1 LDEPGRCVVCA
12 THTPFLPVARAARAE
27 FAHPTALFV
36 FFGPDGNRLKRC
48 FARARPCRR
57 HTWVKKKSTPTH
69 AAASVCP
76 PLQMPNP
83 TAPQPGACPS
93 PNNTLLLEGETFL
106 SLLCVGPPSPSSTP
120 SPSRN
125 SSFQILD
132 KTCSVSPPPFNP
144 RGATLCLPPAR
155 PLCAGGG
162 G

>member
-1 LDEPGRCVVCA
+1 MLFVP
-12 THTPFLPVARAARAE
+12 HTPFLPVARAARASL
-27 FAHPTALFV
+27 PTPQHF

-57 HTWVKKKSTPTH
+57 HTWVEKKSTPTQ

-106 SLLCVGPPSPSSTP
+106 SLLCVGPLPPLHNNTLSLSQLFFLNIRQNVQRFPP
-120 SPSRN
+120 
-125 SSFQILD
+125 
-132 KTCSVSPPPFNP
+132 PPPFNP